1 MVYIM
6 ITSLRSFVWK
16 MYLKMKGA
24 KIGKKLKLEGPLKI
38 LLRDGAK
45 WSNVNIGNNVTFG
58 GKVYIRLRKD
68 GKITLKDG
76 VKTGTH
82 VWLVGANNAELLVK
96 DNAILGSYN
105 IINGGHGVEIGKFC
119 IFGAFVYINSSDHKY
134 DKKEFIQNQGF
145 FGESI
150 FIGDDVWLG
159 GHVFINKG
167 VKIGNGSIIGANAVV
182 IDDIPKY
189 SIAVG
194 NPAKV
199 IKKRE

>member
-1 MVYIM
+1 M
-6 ITSLRSFVWK
+6 ITSLRSFMWK
-16 MYLKMKGA
+16 IYFKMKGA
-24 KIGKKLKLEGPLKI
+24 KIGKNFKIEGQLKI

-45 WSNVNIGNNVTFG
+45 WSNIDIGNNVTFG
-58 GKVYIRLRKD
+58 GKVFIRLRKD

-82 VWLVGANNAELLVK
+82 VWLVGANNEELSVGN
-96 DNAILGSYN
+96 NAILGSYN
-105 IINGGHGVEIGKFC
+105 IINGGHGVKIGNFC
-119 IFGAFVYINSSDHKY
+119 IFGAFVYINSSDHNY
-134 DKKEFIQNQGF
+134 DKTDIIQNQGF
-145 FGESI
+145 FGEPI
-150 FIGDDVWLG
+150 TIGEDVWLG

-182 IDDIPKY
+182 INDIPKY
-189 SIAVG
+189 CIAVG